1 MGRMEDAIL
10 RVYEVLKD
18 NNVPSKAAHQVV
30 STILD
35 NGFKIEYPN
44 SIMVGID
51 KSLWPKLTYDR
62 GIPKTPKVSWWE
74 PTDLEKELLT
84 EAMICIDWTPPRV
97 RPRPVATNEGSNSSG
112 RV

>member
-35 NGFKIEYPN
+35 NGFKIEDPN
-44 SIMVGID
+44 SMMVGID
-51 KSLWPKLTYDR
+51 KSLWPKLTYDLAT
-62 GIPKTPKVSWWE
+62 PKTLKVSRW
-74 PTDLEKELLT
+74 PTDFEKELLT
-84 EAMICIDWTPPRV
+84 EAMLLIDWPPPRV
-97 RPRPVATNEGSNSSG
+97 RPRPVATNEGSNSSE

>member
-1 MGRMEDAIL
+1 MERKEDAIL

-35 NGFKIEYPN
+35 NGFKIEDPN
-44 SIMVGID
+44 SMMVGID
-51 KSLWPKLTYDR
+51 KSLWPKLTYDLAT
-62 GIPKTPKVSWWE
+62 PKTLKVSWWK
-74 PTDLEKELLT
+74 PTDFEKELLM
-84 EAMICIDWTPPRV
+84 EAMILIDWTPPRV

>member
-1 MGRMEDAIL
+1 MERKEDAII

-18 NNVPSKAAHQVV
+18 NNVPPKAAHQVV

-35 NGFKIEYPN
+35 NGFKIED
-44 SIMVGID
+44 S
-51 KSLWPKLTYDR
+51 
-62 GIPKTPKVSWWE
+62 
-74 PTDLEKELLT
+74 
-84 EAMICIDWTPPRV
+84 RV

>member
-1 MGRMEDAIL
+1 MERKEDAII

-35 NGFKIEYPN
+35 NGFKIEDAN
-44 SIMVGID
+44 SMTVGID
-51 KSLWPKLTYDR
+51 KSLWPRLTYDPAT
-62 GIPKTPKVSWWE
+62 PKSLKVSWWK
-74 PTDLEKELLT
+74 PTAFEKELLA
-84 EAMICIDWTPPRV
+84 EAMILIDWTPPRV
-97 RPRPVATNEGSNSSG
+97 RPRPVATNEGSNSSE

>member
-1 MGRMEDAIL
+1 MERKEDAII

-35 NGFKIEYPN
+35 NGFKIEDPN
-44 SIMVGID
+44 RMTVGID
-51 KSLWPKLTYDR
+51 KSLWPKLTYDLAT
-62 GIPKTPKVSWWE
+62 PKTPKVSWWK
-74 PTDLEKELLT
+74 PTDFEKGLLM
-84 EAMICIDWTPPRV
+84 EAMILIDWTPPRV
-97 RPRPVATNEGSNSSG
+97 RPRPVATNEGPNSSG

>member
-35 NGFKIEYPN
+35 NGFKIEDPN
-44 SIMVGID
+44 STPLVID
-51 KSLWPKLTYDR
+51 KSLWPKLEYDAAT
-62 GIPKTPKVSWWE
+62 PKIPKVSWWK
-74 PTDLEKELLT
+74 PTDFEKELLM
-84 EAMICIDWTPPRV
+84 EAMILIDWTPPRV

>member
-35 NGFKIEYPN
+35 NGFKIEDPN
-44 SIMVGID
+44 SMMVGID
-51 KSLWPKLTYDR
+51 KSLWPKLTYDLAT
-62 GIPKTPKVSWWE
+62 PKTPKVSWWK
-74 PTDLEKELLT
+74 PTDFEKELLM
-84 EAMICIDWTPPRV
+84 EAMILIDWTPPRV